1 MSTCFVDFQNAYD
14 SVRPDSLKH
23 KLEQLG
29 IKENFLDIT
38 ASLYRSTKASLFFNI
53 YVSNPFSTSIGL
65 KQGDILTKMFFN
77 LFIDDLPMLL
87 EKYNAQ
93 HEESGFPKLFNTHLI
108 PLLFVDDLE
117 IFSFSKNGLHEKLE
131 KYCRQWDLNL
141 NLKKTK
147 IVKLYKQGNTIKK
160 FKFHYRGKE
169 I

>member
-1 MSTCFVDFQNAYD
+1 MSTSFVDFQNVYD

-29 IKENFLDIT
+29 IKWNFLDIIT
-38 ASLYRSTKASLFFNI
+38 LLYSSTKVSLFFNI
-53 YVSNPFSTSIGL
+53 YVSNPCSTSIGL
-65 KQGDILTKMFFN
+65 KQGGILTKMFFN
-77 LFIDDLPMLL
+77 LFIDDLSMLL

-93 HEESGFPKLFNTHLI
+93 HEERGFPELFNTHI
-108 PLLFVDDLE
+108 ISLLFVDDSE
-117 IFSFSKNGLHEKLE
+117 ILSFSKNELHEKLE

-147 IVKLYKQGNTIKK
+147 IIKLYKQCNTI
-160 FKFHYRGKE
+160 KFHYRGKE